1 MKLDPKNGIDK
12 LLFGMKASD
21 VINIYGAP
29 DREFD
34 DEENNKIFLYNDLKL
49 RLTFYEDE
57 DYKLGYFI
65 CAHDELTF
73 LNLNIT
79 GVNVTDLISKLENKG
94 ITKWENE
101 DFDSITN
108 YFNES
113 NWLTL
118 QAEFGLVNRVEIGAI
133 FDNNDEMQFKFKG

>member
-12 LLFGMKASD
+12 LLFGMKSTD
-21 VINIYGAP
+21 VFAIYGAP
-29 DREFD
+29 DREFED
-34 DEENNKIFLYNDLKL
+34 DEKNKIFLYNDFKL

-57 DYKLGYFI
+57 DFKLGYFI
-65 CAHDELTF
+65 CAHQDLTF
-73 LNLNIT
+73 LNLKII
-79 GVNVTDLISKLENKG
+79 GVDALNLLSEFENKG
-94 ITKWENE
+94 IAKWENE
-101 DFDSITN
+101 NFDSITN

-133 FDNNDEMQFKFKG
+133 FDDNDEMQFKFKG